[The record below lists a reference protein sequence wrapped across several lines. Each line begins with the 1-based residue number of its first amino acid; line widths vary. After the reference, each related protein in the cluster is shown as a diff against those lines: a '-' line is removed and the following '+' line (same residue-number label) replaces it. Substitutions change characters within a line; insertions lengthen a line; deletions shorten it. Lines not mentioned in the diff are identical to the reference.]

1 MANTSCILRQ
11 RPKAGKS
18 IICIAAPASRSSIAP
33 YLWIHRP
40 ATPTVYTGYSVA
52 NIRVEAN
59 RTTHY
64 SSYIRCEGTQVAS
77 RKRGEF
83 TSRRSIPRL
92 NQAKAQNVRPAK
104 ALNRQSGKLQTRAA
118 ILRWLYIGEDENSK
132 PPSIPH
138 RYRREDQWHN
148 ILAASVRDSQ
158 EHRIQL
164 RNTSWESYRSTT
176 GMLNRP
182 PQGR

>member
-118 ILRWLYIGEDENSK
+118 ILRWLYIGE
-132 PPSIPH
+132 
-138 RYRREDQWHN
+138 
-148 ILAASVRDSQ
+148 